1 MAQEGLCCTLGGV
14 RGGEQSYHQLLTT
27 HAEDISHSSLWI
39 GRQIQCLWKRLGSRS
54 CPNIELLW
62 QSFLHEAMNQHLA
75 RDHQQL
81 PGFTVSSL
89 WHKNLKL
96 WWKNFLL
103 EPGSIYGS
111 RCLVVHYFTNV
122 SLSNMWHHLGDKFA
136 TDANLGGRICY
147 QWDNF
152 CYGLIS
158 EPVSSDLCS
167 GIVVLLWYC
176 FGTVLVLFWYCCGT
190 VVVPLVWLWYLPQ
203 HCIGEGTACLCK
215 VIGPISWGSRDPA
228 LYICIYICQHVS
240 QCKMYICTCKGS
252 PPE

>member
-1 MAQEGLCCTLGGV
+1 
-14 RGGEQSYHQLLTT
+14 
-27 HAEDISHSSLWI
+27 
-39 GRQIQCLWKRLGSRS
+39 
-54 CPNIELLW
+54 
-62 QSFLHEAMNQHLA
+62 MNPHLA

-81 PGFTVSSL
+81 PGLTVSSL

-176 FGTVLVLFWYCCGT
+176 FGTVLVLLWYCCGT
-190 VVVPLVWLWYLPQ
+190 SSLTMVPPTTLHWWGYCMPLQSHRTNQLEFPRSSTVYMYL
-203 HCIGEGTACLCK
+203 HL
-215 VIGPISWGSRDPA
+215 S
-228 LYICIYICQHVS
+228 
-240 QCKMYICTCKGS
+240 TCVTM
-252 PPE
+252 